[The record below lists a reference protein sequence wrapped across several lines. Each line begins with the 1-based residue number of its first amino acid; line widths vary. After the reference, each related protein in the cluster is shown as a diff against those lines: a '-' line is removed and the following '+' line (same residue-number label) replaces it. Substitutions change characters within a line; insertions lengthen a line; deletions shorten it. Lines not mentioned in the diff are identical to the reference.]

1 MPQVYDIF
9 TVKEKEIH
17 GMTGEEFEDL
27 IGDMYKIHGFEV
39 FPTAKTNDY
48 GADLILKTVSGTI
61 CVQAKRQTANVG
73 IKAVQEVYGSMAK
86 YGAACGIVITTA
98 GFSAQAVE
106 LSKYCGVTLI
116 NGTQILATV
125 IAEQG
130 IRMQP
135 LQRIRRLYSRQNEII
150 IDIGEHTL
158 WGNYPPK
165 IPESDLKPIPPPTGF
180 VVLDNPVV
188 PEFIVVHDGRP
199 EDKSAPDYWI
209 YFKDYIKNVA
219 SSEIYS
225 TWSRETILANVVAII
240 SFTLNRVFTEW
251 YRSKGYNFT
260 ITSTTAFDHKYIHER
275 NVFDT
280 ISIAVDEIFNTYI
293 KRPPTARQPLL
304 AQYCDGVQTQCPGQM
319 TQWGS
324 KNLGDQGLSYEE
336 IIRSF
341 YGNNVVFEKAPIV
354 SGVPVSFPGEVLQIG
369 SKGKD
374 VRTIQNQLNSISRGY
389 PAIPK
394 VKEDGIYGSATANS
408 VKEFQRIFGLPKSGV
423 VDFKTWYEISRVY
436 VAVTKIASLNPTI

>member
-1 MPQVYDIF
+1 MQDGFLTVNVVDSTNNFPIVDATVNVYSMATEDQASRTIFQNLKTDISGQI
-9 TVKEKEIH
+9 VGLNLEAP
-17 GMTGEEFEDL
+17 DL
-27 IGDMYKIHGFEV
+27 IYSQQPSDVRPYSQYIVEV
-39 FPTAKTNDY
+39 
-48 GADLILKTVSGTI
+48 
-61 CVQAKRQTANVG
+61 
-73 IKAVQEVYGSMAK
+73 IKDGYE
-86 YGAACGIVITTA
+86 T
-98 GFSAQAVE
+98 
-106 LSKYCGVTLI
+106 TLI

-135 LQRIRRLYSRQNEII
+135 LQRSRRLYSRQNEII
-150 IDIGEHTL
+150 IDIGPHTL

-188 PEFIVVHDGRP
+188 PEFVVVHDGMP
-199 EDKSAPDYWI
+199 EDKNAPNYWV

-225 TWSRETILANVVAII
+225 TWTRETILANVVAII

-251 YRSKGYNFT
+251 YRSKGYTFT
-260 ITSTTAFDHKYIHER
+260 ITSTTAYDHKYIHER

-280 ISIAVDEIFNTYI
+280 ISVAVDEIFNTFI
-293 KRPPTARQPLL
+293 KRPSTARQPLL
-304 AQYCDGVQTQCPGQM
+304 AQYCDGVKTQCPGQM

-324 KNLGDQGLSYEE
+324 KDLGDQGLSYEK

-369 SKGKD
+369 STGKD
-374 VRTIQNQLNSISRGY
+374 VRTIQSQLNAISKAY

-394 VKEDGIYGSATANS
+394 IKEDGIYNDATANS
-408 VKEFQRIFGLPKSGV
+408 VKEFQRIFGLPQSGV